1 MSDDLWRWDTMRLSH
16 AIRTRLVSSKE
27 AVRACLG
34 RLESINPQMN
44 AVVETLA
51 EEALAFA
58 DQADR
63 ELAKGGGPIGP
74 LHGVPVT
81 TKINTD
87 QKGCGTTNGV
97 AAFASLIADEDSPSI
112 ANLRRAGAIVIGRTN
127 APEFSWRWFTDNELY
142 GETINPWNRHR
153 TCGGSSGGAAVA
165 VATGMCPLAQGTDFG
180 GSIRHPALCCGIAGL
195 RPTLGR
201 VPAHNA
207 TTGDRPITAQ
217 FMAVHG
223 PLARR
228 VGDLRLG
235 LAAMAAGDVRDPW
248 WVPAPLTG
256 PAPARP
262 IRVALVDSN
271 RRPELDDGIAGAL
284 EEAATWL
291 RDAGYVVEEPEAP
304 SIEEAADLWST
315 LVLNEAKLTM
325 ISHIKQYG
333 GMAIR
338 KTGEPMIAQAPNTD
352 FPSFL
357 KALGRRATVLRE
369 WQLFFERY
377 PLILMPVC
385 REPAFELGLD
395 QEDDAAMKRIFDAM
409 APILAP
415 AVLGLPG
422 IAVPTG
428 VHNNVPLGV
437 QLVAARF
444 REDLCL
450 DASQIIG
457 KPRRRCNTDRSD
469 LARLIGF
476 HLHAVQ
482 PL

>member
-1 MSDDLWRWDTMRLSH
+1 MADDLWRWNAVRLAH

-27 AVRACLG
+27 AVAACLA
-34 RLESINPQMN
+34 RLEAINPRVN

-51 EEALAFA
+51 EEALEAA
-58 DQADR
+58 ERADR
-63 ELAKGGGPIGP
+63 ELAKGSPTGP

-87 QKGCGTTNGV
+87 QQGCATTNGV

-142 GETINPWNRHR
+142 GETVNPWDRQR

-201 VPAHNA
+201 VPAYNA

-223 PLARR
+223 PLARK
-228 VGDLRLG
+228 VSDLRLA
-235 LAAMAAGDVRDPW
+235 LAAMAVGDVRDPW
-248 WVPAPLTG
+248 WVPAPLAG
-256 PAPARP
+256 SAPARP
-262 IRVALVDSN
+262 IRVALVDGA
-271 RRPELDDGIAGAL
+271 RRPGLDAGIADAL
-284 EEAATWL
+284 GQAATWL
-291 RDAGYVVEEPEAP
+291 RDAGYVVEDAAAP
-304 SIEEAADLWST
+304 SIEEASHLWSP
-315 LVLNEAKLTM
+315 LVLNEAKLAM
-325 ISHIKQYG
+325 ISQISQYG
-333 GMAIR
+333 GAAIR
-338 KTGEPMIAQAPNTD
+338 KTGELMVAQAPPAD
-352 FPSFL
+352 FAAFL
-357 KALGRRATVLRE
+357 NALGRRATVLRE

-385 REPAFELGLD
+385 REPAFKLGLD
-395 QEDDAAMKRIFDAM
+395 QEDGAAMKRIFDAV
-409 APILAP
+409 APMLAP

-422 IAVPTG
+422 VAVPTG
-428 VHNNVPLGV
+428 VRNNVPLGV
-437 QLVAARF
+437 QLVAGRF

-450 DASQIIG
+450 DAAEIIESRAG
-457 KPRRRCNTDRSD
+457 VLTPID
-469 LARLIGF
+469 
-476 HLHAVQ
+476 
-482 PL
+482 PM